1 MSAQSLGQ
9 EALDTIIT
17 GSTQNIILFYDIK
30 HEESGITWWSSNILF
45 QTSQFQK
52 LLDSTF
58 LVLVQKACQSWV
70 LSVARSIW
78 ESLKAQTFSLESK
91 MLAVPVLTLI
101 RDSVLFRKQN
111 RLLYFNLTS
120 FFHLL
125 VYWVGQKVRL
135 CLWPTQSIHS
145 IPGPSISKRKKIY
158 FSGSQQRAMFIW
170 SPSIYSLPQLSRHGI
185 RRMQWIHSSRH
196 LNSIQLD
203 TCPFNGLWPRF
214 TGVRPETTDFRS
226 NRELDQFMA
235 HHKILM
241 PQTIGEHL
249 SQTTWKRCYL
259 WLPMFCLSLSTLKT
273 KCGG

>member
-1 MSAQSLGQ
+1 MSVQSLGQ
-9 EALDTIIT
+9 EVLDTIIT

-70 LSVARSIW
+70 LSVARSIG

-111 RLLYFNLTS
+111 RLL
-120 FFHLL
+120 
-125 VYWVGQKVRL
+125 
-135 CLWPTQSIHS
+135 WPTQSIHS
-145 IPGPSISKRKKIY
+145 KPGPSISKRKKIY

-203 TCPFNGLWPRF
+203 TTVHWSRARDYWF
-214 TGVRPETTDFRS
+214 
-226 NRELDQFMA
+226 
-235 HHKILM
+235 
-241 PQTIGEHL
+241 
-249 SQTTWKRCYL
+249 
-259 WLPMFCLSLSTLKT
+259 
-273 KCGG
+273 